1 MAANGCA
8 VCLHKQRRIDELE
21 DENQRLRAKLRYEE
35 RKAADGFFGS
45 STPSAKKPVKPNAA
59 ETEKKPRGAKPGHKG
74 SGRSSHEEGEAD
86 RSVEIG
92 PHAEACP
99 DCGTPLEKKGW
110 EERSVFDTPHQKA
123 EKITYRLAKRYC
135 PHCRR
140 TITAQA
146 PGVLPKS
153 LFGNKLIADSVVM
166 HYLHGL
172 PIGRI
177 SQHLQVGAGSIAQLF
192 RRCADL
198 FEKVPD
204 RLIEQYRQA
213 PVKHADETGWRTDGK
228 NGYAWLF
235 ATPDLSI
242 FQFGKGRSS
251 DVPQAV
257 FGKDPLPG
265 TLVVDR
271 YAAYNKAPCQIQY
284 CFAHLLR
291 KVEDLGKEFPD
302 DEEVGRFVGVV
313 APQLARAM
321 GLRGERIADD
331 EFYRR
336 AATLRDEIKATM
348 AQPAHH
354 QGIRC
359 IQDIFRQNEDRV
371 YRWADNRV
379 VPADNNLAERDLRP
393 SVIARK
399 VSFGSVTHAGARV
412 RSTLSTVAVSIHK
425 RGEDVAGRIKE
436 ALDQLAIDSKADPFD
451 LLFPTSNSP

>member
-1 MAANGCA
+1 MAVNDCA
-8 VCLHKQRRIDELE
+8 VCLHKQRRIDQLE
-21 DENQRLRAKLRYEE
+21 VENKSLRAKLRYEE
-35 RKAADGFFGS
+35 RKAVDGFFGS
-45 STPSAKKPVKPNAA
+45 STPSSKKPVKPNGSGK
-59 ETEKKPRGAKPGHKG
+59 EKKPRGAKLGHEG
-74 SGRSSHEEGEAD
+74 VGRRSHVEEDTD
-86 RSVEIG
+86 RTVEVG
-92 PHAEACP
+92 PQTETCP
-99 DCGTPLEKKGW
+99 DCGAPLEKKGW
-110 EERSVFDTPHQKA
+110 EERSVFDTPRQKA

-172 PIGRI
+172 PIGRV
-177 SQHLQVGAGSIAQLF
+177 SQHLRVGAGSIAQLF

-242 FQFGKGRSS
+242 FQFGKDRSS

-257 FGKDPLPG
+257 FGKGPLPG

-271 YAAYNKAPCQIQY
+271 YAAYNKVPCGIQY

-291 KVEDLGKEFPD
+291 KIEDLGKEFPD
-302 DEEVGRFVGVV
+302 DKEVGTFVAVV
-313 APQLARAM
+313 ARQLAQAM
-321 GLRGERIADD
+321 GLRGERICDD

-336 AATLRDEIKATM
+336 AASLREEIQATM
-348 AQPAHH
+348 GPPAHH
-354 QGIRC
+354 QGVRA
-359 IQDIFRQNEDRV
+359 IQDIFRQNEDRL
-371 YRWADNRV
+371 YHWATTEPCPRTIT
-379 VPADNNLAERDLRP
+379 LR
-393 SVIARK
+393 SE
-399 VSFGSVTHAGARV
+399 T
-412 RSTLSTVAVSIHK
+412 
-425 RGEDVAGRIKE
+425 
-436 ALDQLAIDSKADPFD
+436 
-451 LLFPTSNSP
+451 